1 MNLKKTRGLMP
12 LGLRRGQQRKRRK
25 KVEPVVEVREGETA
39 SQLCSGGRLGWKE
52 QEEGKDDRW
61 WKEKR

>member
-1 MNLKKTRGLMP
+1 VP

-25 KVEPVVEVREGETA
+25 KVEPMVEVREGETA
-39 SQLCSGGRLGWKE
+39 SELCGGGRLGWKK

-61 WKEKR
+61 WKEKK